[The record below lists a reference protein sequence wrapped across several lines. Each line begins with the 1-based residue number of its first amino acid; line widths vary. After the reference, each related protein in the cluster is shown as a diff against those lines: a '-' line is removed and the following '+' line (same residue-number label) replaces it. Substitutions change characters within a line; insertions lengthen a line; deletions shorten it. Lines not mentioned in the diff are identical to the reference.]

1 VTVISIK
8 DENLECRPRENDSDV
23 IEMQKTLSL
32 NARELTELI
41 KIAVVVDSDEE
52 AIVSYFE
59 VNI

>member
-1 VTVISIK
+1 MTVISIK

>member
-1 VTVISIK
+1 MTVISIK
-8 DENLECRPRENDSDV
+8 DESLECRPRENDSDL
-23 IEMQKTLSL
+23 IEIKKTLSL